1 MFIYFT
7 IDNHYMDEAT
17 FSKTVQNSES
27 RKEAA
32 SRFLHR
38 RYLYAELAGAPKE
51 YFIGICG
58 LRGIGKS
65 VLMLQIAS
73 EKKDSLYLSADAA
86 YLKGEDLYETIRFC
100 SARGYK
106 NLFIDEIHYAKDWQA
121 ALKTAYDEGL
131 TRVFFSGSS
140 ALEIGKGADLSRR
153 ALVYRMKP
161 LSFREHL
168 EIKQGFP
175 ETAPVSAKELFD
187 PKKRQR
193 ACLARAKAHAYLED
207 YFANGGVAY
216 PSGETAYFQK
226 ALENTMEKILQSDL
240 AHIREIGAATIEDAR
255 RMLHFIALSPA
266 GEFSYSSLASKVSVS
281 KPTVI
286 RVLSDL
292 EQLGLVQRVLPC
304 GKSAVRKEPK
314 LYLAFPFRSFF
325 CNSCLA
331 TPNIGA
337 LREEFFVNHAY
348 PGTCYFQGSRGQ
360 KTPDFLLEGRSV
372 EVGGAGKSAYQS
384 PDFIMKQG
392 EEFTGKSIPLFL
404 AGYLY

>member
-1 MFIYFT
+1 
-7 IDNHYMDEAT
+7 MDEAT
-17 FSKTVQNSES
+17 FSKIVQNSES

-32 SRFLHR
+32 SQFQHR
-38 RYLYAELAGAPKE
+38 RYLYAELAAAPKE
-51 YFIGICG
+51 YFIGVCG

-73 EKKDSLYLSADAA
+73 GVNDSLYLSADAA

-100 SARGYK
+100 SARGHRS
-106 NLFIDEIHYAKDWQA
+106 LFIDEIHYAKGWQA

-131 TRVFFSGSS
+131 SRVFFSGSS
-140 ALEIGKGADLSRR
+140 ALEMGKGVDLSRR
-153 ALVYRMKP
+153 ALIYRMKP
-161 LSFREHL
+161 LSFREYL
-168 EIKQGFP
+168 AIKQGFP

-187 PKKRQR
+187 PKRRQR
-193 ACLARAKAHAYLED
+193 AYLARAKAAAFLEG
-207 YFANGGVAY
+207 YFSSGGVAY
-216 PSGETAYFQK
+216 PSSEKPYFLK

-266 GEFSYSSLASKVSVS
+266 GELSYSSLASKVSVS

-292 EQLGLVQRVLPC
+292 EKLGLVQRVLPC
-304 GKSAVRKEPK
+304 GKSAARKEPK

-325 CNSCLA
+325 CNSLLSQ
-331 TPNIGA
+331 PDIGA

-348 PGTCYFQGSRGQ
+348 PETCYFQGSRGQ
-360 KTPDFLLEGRSV
+360 KTPDFMLDGKSV
-372 EVGGAGKSAYQS
+372 EVGGAGKSAYQM